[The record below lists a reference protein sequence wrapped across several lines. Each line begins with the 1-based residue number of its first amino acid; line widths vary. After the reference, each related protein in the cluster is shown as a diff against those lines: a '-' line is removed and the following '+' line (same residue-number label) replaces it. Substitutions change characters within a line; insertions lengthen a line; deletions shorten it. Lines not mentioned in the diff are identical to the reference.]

1 MLCSVLMLDEAHE
14 RTLCT
19 DMLAGLLKK
28 VCDLPCVKAVRLS
41 VNPCVCVCLCV

>member
-1 MLCSVLMLDEAHE
+1 MLDEAHE

-28 VCDLPCVKAVRLS
+28 VSKPHYRAAVS
-41 VNPCVCVCLCV
+41 MCMHVCVHVTLFLLLAR